1 MLSLFFLFFF
11 YFSFFVVTLLLVIH
25 LVTNLCYS
33 VTDLAL
39 WETVKQQKK

>member
-1 MLSLFFLFFF
+1 MSSLFSC
-11 YFSFFVVTLLLVIH
+11 FSFISRFFVVTLLLVIH